1 MTLPVR
7 QTCYHHHLREAVAR
21 CPECGEY
28 FCRECVTE
36 HYGRMLCSRCLSALM
51 HAPRTGV
58 RHWWRRLA
66 VASQGAAGFL
76 IIWYAFYLM
85 GKMLLAIPHDFHEGT
100 IWQGTWWNSP

>member
-7 QTCYHHHLREAVAR
+7 KTCYHHLLREAVAR

-36 HYGRMLCSRCLSALM
+36 HHGRMLCSQCLSELTHGPSTRVRNWIGHLAIAL
-51 HAPRTGV
+51 
-58 RHWWRRLA
+58 
-66 VASQGAAGFL
+66 QGAAGFL

-100 IWQGTWWNSP
+100 IWKGNWWNSP